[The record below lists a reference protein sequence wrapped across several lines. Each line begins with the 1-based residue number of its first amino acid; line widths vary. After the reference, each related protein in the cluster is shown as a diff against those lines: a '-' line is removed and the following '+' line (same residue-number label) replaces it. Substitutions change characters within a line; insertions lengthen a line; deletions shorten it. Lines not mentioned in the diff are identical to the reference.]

1 MTETGIGY
9 MTEEFIRLGNIST
22 EEGHFPQKDD
32 EAAVDWNTL
41 LELNQ
46 GSSLGQD
53 IVIRTVISDENGQTE
68 DITRTYKLAG
78 ILKSYT
84 NSWAGG
90 DRVPGVIVTEQAAK
104 DIKRNNNAIYIYT
117 VDDYVNDYEAI
128 YDGLKKRQAVHLYII
143 AACMNMSHGV
153 VAIYMIIC
161 I

>member
-53 IVIRTVISDENGQTE
+53 IVIRTVISDEM
-68 DITRTYKLAG
+68 
-78 ILKSYT
+78 
-84 NSWAGG
+84 
-90 DRVPGVIVTEQAAK
+90 DRQKI
-104 DIKRNNNAIYIYT
+104 
-117 VDDYVNDYEAI
+117 
-128 YDGLKKRQAVHLYII
+128 
-143 AACMNMSHGV
+143 
-153 VAIYMIIC
+153 
-161 I
+161 